1 MLRRFPIRSDGPQ
14 PHYLNIHFI
23 KFMKIRAIRMYLD
36 FETDESYTPTRI
48 QFLGGTGYHDLT
60 PFANLTFQQPK
71 GWIDVD
77 LKRVGGGPDGNTLR
91 VFLIRVKILENHQNG
106 KDTHIRGMKI
116 YNIDDNTFGPNPIG
130 GDDFDPFFDS
140 SSKGKK
146 ENEDGSKP
154 DTKKKSLLQRSLFKE
169 PEWMKE
175 PELR

>member
-1 MLRRFPIRSDGPQ
+1 
-14 PHYLNIHFI
+14 
-23 KFMKIRAIRMYLD
+23 MKIRAIRMYLD

-48 QFLGGTGYHDLT
+48 QFVGGTGYHDLT
-60 PFANLTFQQPK
+60 QFANLAFQQPK

-77 LKRVGGGPDGNTLR
+77 LKGVGGGPDGNTLR

-116 YNIDDNTFGPNPIG
+116 YALDDNTFGPETEG
-130 GDDFDPFFDS
+130 GELDFDNFFDTRA
-140 SSKGKK
+140 SSKTEK

-154 DTKKKSLLQRSLFKE
+154 GTKKKSLLQRSMFTE
-169 PEWMKE
+169 PGWMKE